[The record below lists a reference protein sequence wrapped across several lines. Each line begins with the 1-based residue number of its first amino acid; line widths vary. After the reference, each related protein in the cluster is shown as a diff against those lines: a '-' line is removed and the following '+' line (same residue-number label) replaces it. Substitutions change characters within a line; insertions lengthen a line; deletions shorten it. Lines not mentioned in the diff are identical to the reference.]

1 MGLPLLVGFAFR
13 RENDGPVRGDCPGV
27 ERDPDAA
34 DFFSSPGGNR
44 YEFSLLQEPVHQHGL
59 FFRHKASWIQGAING
74 TGTEW
79 LQGQLVHHFTTGLK
93 ERVVKVA
100 QNNGFIHR

>member
-1 MGLPLLVGFAFR
+1 M
-13 RENDGPVRGDCPGV
+13 
-27 ERDPDAA
+27 DPYAA
-34 DFFSSPGGNR
+34 DFFSTPCGNG

-79 LQGQLVHHFTTGLK
+79 LQAPLVHHFTPGRK
-93 ERVVKVA
+93 ERVVKGA
-100 QNNGFIHR
+100 QPNGFIPREQSPRRAQPQPAL